1 VSEFTLMASVALVRV
16 LVTGRGQDVHLAISG
31 ALQPGNGR
39 DDLDS
44 LVSQTCDQVDTVH
57 AEDEH
62 AEREL
67 IFNLN
72 RRLQQ
77 IVSAE
82 PSVRFQLRKVVFD
95 VLLPRLSKPE
105 QARVIRIQISASSD
119 QVINRNFL
127 GTRDHIDRQRPELT

>member
-1 VSEFTLMASVALVRV
+1 MSEFTLMASVALVRV

-31 ALQPGNGR
+31 ALQPGNGGE
-39 DDLDS
+39 DLDS
-44 LVSQTCDQVDTVH
+44 LVTQTWRQIDAAH

-67 IFNLN
+67 ISNLN
-72 RRLQQ
+72 RQLQQ

-82 PSVRFQLRKVVFD
+82 PSVRFQLRKVVFE
-95 VLLPRLSKPE
+95 VLLPRLSKQE
-105 QARVIRIQISASSD
+105 QARVIRTQISASSD

-127 GTRDHIDRQRPELT
+127 VTRDHIDRQRPELT